1 MGDRGGGGG
10 CCGFVPYSDDIKM
23 VTLDNNSATFTKLS
37 ISIHITFPYLLRYS
51 MYSSSGGGTTVV
63 GVIVLLNFLFDGLE
77 EKYSSLMKY

>member
-1 MGDRGGGGG
+1 M
-10 CCGFVPYSDDIKM
+10 PYSDDIKM
-23 VTLDNNSATFTKLS
+23 VTVDNNSATFTKLS

-51 MYSSSGGGTTVV
+51 KYSSSGGGITVV